1 MSIAIERTW
10 PAMSLRAMV
19 GSRVAAAVARPATCN
34 AMRSTSPPRQ
44 GSSNWAGKQYPPSR
58 TERGRTPEH
67 KERPA
72 MQGFRSAPGRTRTST
87 DHKVHKALNL
97 VSIAWMLPPAS
108 ESFKL
113 RRSAAALDGLDEV
126 DVVTS
131 VVTRSALHRLGG
143 LGSRARQWRRRQ
155 RDQRVCTRR
164 TAKGGVRSRRDASM
178 PRRAPRSVA
187 ERFRFGGRG
196 AVPGVGANTVGS
208 ARGTVRPRVP
218 SGCFSYRGVGPILG
232 SGACGIL

>member
-1 MSIAIERTW
+1 
-10 PAMSLRAMV
+10 
-19 GSRVAAAVARPATCN
+19 
-34 AMRSTSPPRQ
+34 
-44 GSSNWAGKQYPPSR
+44 
-58 TERGRTPEH
+58 
-67 KERPA
+67 
-72 MQGFRSAPGRTRTST
+72 
-87 DHKVHKALNL
+87 
-97 VSIAWMLPPAS
+97 
-108 ESFKL
+108 L